1 MLTLRCL
8 VSCFIFR
15 DLRTS
20 RPTWV
25 VRNYRYGEIVF
36 FTMMTV
42 WLRLHWWKKKNNL
55 SISYDIVPWNNIYL
69 YFALLF
75 RIVSKVL
82 FKHFN
87 LQGLFL
93 PLTLSL
99 MYSRSKENCCELFC
113 STIVRKTVAKK
124 WIVEEPMIDDH
135 SWWSA
140 SFNGTVF
147 KATMTYCVCVCVW
160 KWKTK
165 PQLMVQ
171 SLVRPKMLCWDQAN
185 SQSLR
190 GSLWSKT
197 DDTHCWHLWW
207 KLEASNATTIMCW
220 SIKTELMNES
230 TFAAVLESLSAEI
243 LTRAARREAS
253 RVGVNVRRL
262 WNTVQKL
269 LRFLARPWRRSH
281 TCVMVSVVGRTW
293 NWNVGGDLQRNDSSG

>member
-1 MLTLRCL
+1 
-8 VSCFIFR
+8 
-15 DLRTS
+15 
-20 RPTWV
+20 
-25 VRNYRYGEIVF
+25 
-36 FTMMTV
+36 
-42 WLRLHWWKKKNNL
+42 
-55 SISYDIVPWNNIYL
+55 
-69 YFALLF
+69 
-75 RIVSKVL
+75 
-82 FKHFN
+82 
-87 LQGLFL
+87 
-93 PLTLSL
+93 

-124 WIVEEPMIDDH
+124 RIVEEPVIDDH

-165 PQLMVQ
+165 PQHDRLMVQ

-293 NWNVGGDLQRNDSSG
+293 NWNVGGDLQRNDSSGWTECHLIHQ